1 MRHRGRSDTE
11 EAHGAGRESAA
22 AGKVADV
29 RAGDDHLACVRV
41 SRIGRLGDDAD
52 VIAAVRGRVV
62 HGVRTEGRPGHAQ
75 HLARAAVLLAQ
86 ALQAAPRVATHD
98 HAAADVL
105 PCSVEDGVV
114 RPVRV
119 HPDESEE
126 GEGRVGSE
134 GREGEGAI

>member
-29 RAGDDHLACVRV
+29 RAGDDHLACILV

-62 HGVRTEGRPGHAQ
+62 HGVRTEGWPGHAQ
-75 HLARAAVLLAQ
+75 HLTRAADAS
-86 ALQAAPRVATHD
+86 PRTITPPPTSS
-98 HAAADVL
+98 HAVSKTGS
-105 PCSVEDGVV
+105 SVQCASIPMKA
-114 RPVRV
+114 RRAR
-119 HPDESEE
+119 
-126 GEGRVGSE
+126 GRVGSE